1 MTTSGRELCIALPTI
16 NELKNLQTLIP
27 AILLQFKSVDIL
39 VIDDASSDG
48 TQDYLN
54 QLAEI
59 NSRVKTM
66 YRPTRL
72 GIGSA
77 HIAAMNYAIECGYEF
92 LITMDA
98 DLTHSL
104 SDVSQLFN
112 EIKNYDFVIGS
123 RYLGKKNIIGWSK
136 FRLFLTYSGHLLT
149 SIFFLTTLDMSSGLR
164 AYRVNKIPLKSL
176 TLNCPVNYGFFFISA
191 LIFLRSDYIIGQ
203 IRAQL
208 LNRKSGK
215 SKMTLK
221 LMFDGTLQL
230 LLYGFRI
237 KKLKI

>member
-1 MTTSGRELCIALPTI
+1 MTTSDHELCIALSTI

-27 AILLQFKSVDIL
+27 ALLLQFRSVDIL

-54 QLAEI
+54 QLAI
-59 NSRVKTM
+59 SNSRVKSI

-77 HIAAMNYAIECGYEF
+77 HMAAMNYANECGYKF

-98 DLTHSL
+98 DLTHRP
-104 SDVSQLFN
+104 SDVTQLLN

-123 RYLGKKNIIGWSK
+123 RYLGKKNIIGWSN
-136 FRLFLTYSGHLLT
+136 FRLFLAHGAHLVT
-149 SIFFLTTLDMSSGLR
+149 KIFFLTTLDMSSGLR
-164 AYRVNKIPLKSL
+164 AYKVNKIPLKSL
-176 TLNCPVNYGFFFISA
+176 ILNCPVNYEFFFIST
-191 LIFLRSDYIIGQ
+191 LIFLRSDCNIGQ
-203 IRAQL
+203 VRVQL

-215 SKMTLK
+215 SKMTLR
-221 LMFDGTLQL
+221 LMLNGILQL
-230 LLYGFRI
+230 LLYGLRI
-237 KKLKI
+237 KKIKI